1 MATTSPPP
9 TGWRPL
15 GDTPVRL
22 GLGPAN
28 YAGQAAAF
36 AAAICRQR
44 PDVSA
49 EVLMRRTAH
58 GFAFPADVRLDPDRL
73 TELDGQIAQL
83 RRVIGRYTH
92 LIADAFLPVFGS
104 LNGGHIGADLPAL
117 RQAGIRVALLA
128 HGSEVR
134 HPVRHRERSPFSPFH
149 DLPEERLEKLAGRA
163 ERNHRV
169 AGTSGRP
176 VFVTTPDLLLD
187 LPEATWAPVVVD
199 VDAWRSRAPVLRRKR
214 PVVLHAPSARWLKG
228 TDRILPALSALHD
241 AGAIDLRL
249 AEELPWTEVREL
261 IRRADV
267 VLDQFA
273 LGCYGTFAVEAM
285 AAGRPVLAYLHDE
298 VLDRLDERPPIV
310 NATPDTLGAALE
322 ELIADPRRAARLG
335 AESVEYVR
343 QYHDGRRTA
352 DVFAEFLDS

>member
-1 MATTSPPP
+1 MATTGPPP

-36 AAAICRQR
+36 AAAICRHH

-49 EVLMRRTAH
+49 EVLMRRSAH

-73 TELDGQIAQL
+73 TELDGQIDQL

-92 LIADAFLPVFGS
+92 LIADAFLPVFGA

-134 HPVRHRERSPFSPFH
+134 HPVRHRERSPYSPFH
-149 DLPEERLEKLAGRA
+149 DLPEERLAQLAGRA

-169 AGTSGRP
+169 AEASGRP

-187 LPEATWAPVVVD
+187 LPEATWAPLVVD
-199 VDAWRSRAPVLRRKR
+199 VAAWRSTAAVLRRKR

-228 TDRILPALSALHD
+228 TDRILPALTALHD
-241 AGAIDLRL
+241 AGTIDLRL
-249 AEELPWTEVREL
+249 AEETPWAEVRKL

-267 VLDQFA
+267 VLDQFT

-285 AAGRPVLAYLHDE
+285 AAGRPVLAYLDE
-298 VLDRLDERPPIV
+298 SVLDLLDEPPPIV
-310 NATPDTLGAALE
+310 NATPDTLPAVLA
-322 ELIADPRRAARLG
+322 ELLADPRRAARLG
-335 AESVEYVR
+335 AESVEYAR
-343 QYHDGRRTA
+343 RHHDGRRTA
-352 DVFAEFLDS
+352 AAFADFLAS